1 MRKSFKKVLCAVM
14 AASMVFSTPIATNV
28 VAQAATGEDGSSL
41 TVPVTAS
48 TTLND
53 VVSDSKANGYQSKY
67 SDLYGVEG
75 NFDVTFTLTNVTSD
89 MGNNWNAPD
98 VDIRSAA
105 AIKDADA
112 SLIAQYRP
120 DNWLNKGSEITVNKG
135 QWETDNAT
143 WMSNGEWNGY
153 KGILKDAVAFVNVKK
168 TDTTYEVTETFI
180 GSATNT
186 QYAGKK
192 FEMNYVTTP
201 TSMPE
206 TTYIDFTIDAC
217 TATVSHVSYA
227 TSSNK
232 SIKANDAVALVT
244 NGDKTAKLNVEVK
257 EDDTV
262 VSNPS
267 VTYESSDEKIAT
279 VDEDG
284 NVTAVADGTAVVR
297 STSEG
302 VTANTVVLVTT
313 KADSIK
319 ISGEAVENGK
329 AKLEMLKSRKDNAVA
344 PGSTTLTATVSPENA
359 VNKDYEWTV
368 NGTAVTVDANGVVKT
383 ADDAQDGDTAV
394 VTATVKGT
402 EISDSVEFTIG
413 VKEVEAF
420 IDPASVAV
428 APATVTAN
436 AGEEVKFTA
445 AVYGDGGETLAT
457 NQGVTWSAKVADD
470 SEIAISDDGV
480 LTVPSDVKE
489 GDKITVTATSKAN
502 GKVTGTATIKV
513 HLYEPVTGTAWWN
526 NGGVTGQSKDRIL
539 KGDGSVS
546 FILEN
551 NKADSAGNIGFC
563 VEAYAVKK
571 EEKDGITK
579 YVKYEDASVAT
590 GEKGAYITSAIGGD
604 PKFNGWVAG
613 IPAAKLEAS
622 GKGADLAANS
632 DNFYNIST
640 SKEDFLPEHTY
651 KVTFTKTGNDYL
663 VLVKDVDND
672 TWFYRQIFKGVDME
686 SDTLGIHFMA
696 QLGTYNMVDTDE
708 HLTTDTTKKPEVVRP
723 KPNPGNNTTPS
734 PSPSPSNNNTNKNN
748 TTNNNTTNNNKTTTL
763 TDAKSTVKAAKITVK
778 KGKKAVSKVTV
789 KKGKK
794 VTLKVSVNSKGKLSV
809 AKLSKKAKK
818 IAKVTLKKGKL
829 TIKGKKKGKVTLKIK
844 AAKTSKY
851 KKATKS
857 IKVTVK

>member
-28 VAQAATGEDGSSL
+28 VAQAATGEAGASL
-41 TVPVTAS
+41 TVPVTA
-48 TTLND
+48 TANLND

-89 MGNNWNAPD
+89 MGANWNAPD

-105 AIKDADA
+105 TIEDA

-232 SIKANDAVALVT
+232 SIKADDAVALVT
-244 NGDKTAKLNVEVK
+244 NGAKTAKVNVEVK
-257 EDDTV
+257 DGETV
-262 VSNPS
+262 VPDAS
-267 VTYESSDEKIAT
+267 VTYESSDEKVAT
-279 VDEDG
+279 VDDEG
-284 NVTAVADGTAVVR
+284 TVTAVADGTAVVR
-297 STSEG
+297 STCEG

-319 ISGEAVENGK
+319 ISGEAVKDGK
-329 AKLEMLKSRKDNAVA
+329 AKLEMLKSKKDDAVA

-368 NGTAVTVDANGVVKT
+368 EGTAVTVDANGVVKT

-394 VTATVKGT
+394 VKATVKGT

-420 IDPASVAV
+420 IDPTSVV
-428 APATVTAN
+428 VSPAAVTAN

-445 AVYGDGGETLAT
+445 AVYGEGDALAT
-457 NQGVTWSAKVADD
+457 NQEVTWSAKNA
-470 SEIAISDDGV
+470 SGTAISISEEGV

-502 GKVTGTATIKV
+502 GEVTGTATIKV
-513 HLYEPVTGTAWWN
+513 HLYEPLTGTGWWGN
-526 NGGVTGQSKDRIL
+526 HQTSKDRIL

-551 NKADSAGNIGFC
+551 NKADTAGNIGFC
-563 VEAYAVKK
+563 VEAYAVNA
-571 EEKDGITK
+571 DGTK
-579 YVKYEDASVAT
+579 YETKETIAT
-590 GEKGAYITSAIGGD
+590 AEKGAYITSSYNGS
-604 PKFNGWVAG
+604 FEGWVAG
-613 IPAAKLEAS
+613 IPAAKLGAS
-622 GKGADLAANS
+622 DTVNFAANP

-640 SKEDFLPEHTY
+640 SKEAFLPEHNY
-651 KVTFTKTGNDYL
+651 KVTFTKKGNDYL
-663 VLVKDVDND
+663 ILMKDMDND
-672 TWFYRQIFKGVDME
+672 TWFYRQIFKGANME

-696 QLGTYNMVDTDE
+696 QLGTFNLVDTND
-708 HLTTDTTKKPEVVRP
+708 HLTTNTTDKPQVVRPNP
-723 KPNPGNNTTPS
+723 KPNPNPGTPSPS
-734 PSPSPSNNNTNKNN
+734 PSPSPSNNNTNK
-748 TTNNNTTNNNKTTTL
+748 NNTTNNNKTTTL

-844 AAKTSKY
+844 AAKKGKY

>member
-67 SDLYGVEG
+67 SNLYGVEG

-89 MGNNWNAPD
+89 MGSVWNTPL

-105 AIKDADA
+105 TIEDA
-112 SLIAQYRP
+112 SLIARYRA
-120 DNWLNKGSEITVNKG
+120 DNWLIKGSEITVKKP
-135 QWETDNAT
+135 QWDTDNAT
-143 WMSNGEWNGY
+143 WMSNGEWPGY
-153 KGILKDAVAFVNVKK
+153 NGILKDAVAFVNVKK

-244 NGDKTAKLNVEVK
+244 NGDKTTKLNVEVK

-262 VSNPS
+262 VPNPS

-284 NVTAVADGTAVVR
+284 NVTAVTDGTAVVR
-297 STSEG
+297 STCEG

-319 ISGEAVENGK
+319 ISGEAVKDGK
-329 AKLEMLKSRKDNAVA
+329 AKLEMLKSKKDDAVA

-368 NGTAVTVDANGVVKT
+368 EGTAVTVDANGVVKT

-394 VTATVKGT
+394 VKATVKGT

-420 IDPASVAV
+420 VDPTSVV
-428 APATVTAN
+428 VSPAEVTAN

-445 AVYGDGGETLAT
+445 AVYGEGEALAT
-457 NQGVTWSAKVADD
+457 NQGVTWSAKAADN
-470 SEIAISDDGV
+470 SEIAISEDGV
-480 LTVPSDVKE
+480 LTVPSAVKE
-489 GDKITVTATSKAN
+489 GDTITVTATSKAN
-502 GKVTGTATIKV
+502 GEVTGTATIKV
-513 HLYEPVTGTAWWN
+513 HLYESLTGTQWWE
-526 NGGVTGQSKDRIL
+526 GRQDSKDRIL

-551 NKADSAGNIGFC
+551 NKADTAGNIGFC
-563 VEAYAVKK
+563 VEAYAVN
-571 EEKDGITK
+571 EDGSK
-579 YVKYEDASVAT
+579 YVNNDVAT
-590 GEKGAYITSAIGGD
+590 TEKGAYITSAFGGD

-651 KVTFTKTGNDYL
+651 KATFTKKGNDYL
-663 VLVKDVDND
+663 ILVKDMDND
-672 TWFYRQIFKGVDME
+672 TWLYRQIFKGVDME
-686 SDTLGIHFMA
+686 SNTLGIHFMA
-696 QLGTYNMVDTDE
+696 QVGTFNLVDTDD
-708 HLTTDTTKKPEVVRP
+708 HLTTNTTDKPQVVRP

-844 AAKTSKY
+844 AAKKGKY